1 MCYIYWVENI
11 YTYTLY
17 FEQRMSC
24 HDDDCMIDLH
34 LPRQSV
40 PITIKVV
47 NLNPVNVEVYSKT
60 NKNIL

>member
-1 MCYIYWVENI
+1 
-11 YTYTLY
+11 
-17 FEQRMSC
+17 MSC

-47 NLNPVNVEVYSKT
+47 NLNPVNVEVYSIT

>member
-1 MCYIYWVENI
+1 
-11 YTYTLY
+11 
-17 FEQRMSC
+17 MSC

-34 LPRQSV
+34 LHRQSV